1 MAEGAGGGRFK
12 EGIERLL
19 KERLSDRARLRLEVS
34 PPTSA
39 R

>member
-1 MAEGAGGGRFK
+1 MAEGAGGSRFK

-34 PPTSA
+34 SPTGG